1 MSRAAVV
8 VNPSK
13 LADQE
18 TFRAAVRAAM
28 TEHGW
33 SEPIWLET
41 TPDDPGEG
49 QARTAAASGVD
60 LVLACGGDG
69 TVTASAAG
77 LVATGIPLAIIP
89 LGTGNL
95 LARNLGLPID
105 LGHAL
110 TVALTG
116 GNRQLD
122 VGVANGRLFLTMAGL
137 GLDAKMLDD
146 ASEAV
151 KRRFGWGAYV
161 GSALRHLWDRPMRV
175 SLRTDS
181 GSPLQRR
188 ASVIIVG
195 NVGTLQGG
203 LPLLP
208 GAQPDDGRLDM
219 VVLTARTLAG
229 WLAVAL
235 HVLLR
240 RPGATARVIRRTCT
254 EVSVEVDRAHRWEID
269 GEVMGRTRELIV
281 TVRPGALLVRVPAT
295 SPGGMSG

>member
-1 MSRAAVV
+1 VV
-8 VNPSK
+8 VNPVKVS
-13 LADQE
+13 DPG
-18 TFRAAVRAAM
+18 TFRRQVSAALA
-28 TEHGW
+28 EHGW
-33 SEPIWLET
+33 DEPMWLET
-41 TPDDPGEG
+41 TLEDPGEG
-49 QARTAAASGVD
+49 QARAAAEAGVD
-60 LVLACGGDG
+60 VVLACGGDG
-69 TVTASAAG
+69 TVTAA
-77 LVATGIPLAIIP
+77 ATGLAGTVTPLAVIP

-95 LARNLGLPID
+95 LARNLGLPSD
-105 LGHAL
+105 LGEAL

-116 GNRQLD
+116 SSRRLD
-122 VGVANGRLFLTMAGL
+122 VGRANGSLFLTMAGL
-137 GLDAKMLDD
+137 GLDAKMLAG
-146 ASEAV
+146 ASEQV
-151 KRRFGWGAYV
+151 KKRFGWAAYV
-161 GSALRHLWDRPMRV
+161 VAAVKHLWDRPMRV

>member
-1 MSRAAVV
+1 MV

-13 LADQE
+13 LVDQE
-18 TFRAAVRAAM
+18 KFKAAVRAAM

-33 SEPIWLET
+33 SEPMWLET
-41 TPDDPGEG
+41 TSDDPGEG
-49 QARTAAASGVD
+49 QARTAAKAGVD

-77 LVATGIPLAIIP
+77 LAATGIPLAIIP

-95 LARNLGLPID
+95 FARNLGLPAD

-122 VGVANGRLFLTMAGL
+122 VGDANGRLFLTMAGL
-137 GLDAKMLDD
+137 GLDAKMLDG

-151 KRRFGWGAYV
+151 KKRFGWGAYV

-188 ASVIIVG
+188 ASVLIVG

-208 GAQPDDGRLDM
+208 DAQPDDGRLDL
-219 VVLTARTLAG
+219 VVLTARSLVG
-229 WLAVAL
+229 WLAVAR
-235 HVLLR
+235 HVLRR
-240 RPGATARVIRRTCT
+240 RPGATSRVTRRSFT
-254 EVSVEVDRAHRWEID
+254 ELSVEVDRAYLWEID
-269 GEVMGRTRELIV
+269 GEVMGRTRQLIV
-281 TVRPGALLVRVPAT
+281 TVKPGTLLVRVPAANT
-295 SPGGMSG
+295 AGISG